1 MTTTLG
7 AVANTLDDWTS
18 GHPAI
23 VYQQCQDCSRLW
35 YFRRLFCPH
44 CGSAHVDTKAA
55 SGRGRVYT
63 ATLVARA
70 PSETLRAFAPYRI
83 LLVDAEE
90 GFRMMAHGASDLTIG
105 DVVTARFQA
114 FGSLLI
120 PFFERRSSDL

>member
-1 MTTTLG
+1 MTTTRS
-7 AVANTLDDWTS
+7 AVANTHGDWTS

-23 VYQQCQDCSRLW
+23 VYQQCQDCGRLW
-35 YFRRLFCPH
+35 YFRRSFCPH

-55 SGRGRVYT
+55 SGRGTVYA

-70 PSETLRAFAPYRI
+70 PSETLRALAPYRI

-90 GFRMMAHGASDLTIG
+90 GFRMMAHGAKDLTIG
-105 DVVTARFQA
+105 DPVTARFQA

-120 PFFERRSSDL
+120 PFFERRSSDQ